1 MSDIFQEVFAFLDQT
16 VAENKSVPS
25 LRGIRAGIGSKGSL
39 TTISEA
45 VRQWRAQRLV
55 TEGDAPEEFTDKEI
69 AEIIKTIWEQVLPKC
84 RKLLEQ
90 ERQKTKDS
98 VAFEKLEAKKIR
110 DEANEVFSAAEK
122 KVEKS
127 ESLIEKLR
135 DEVRTLEATK
145 ERLQTELDG
154 MKARMSA
161 AEEACRKAQAERDAA
176 LKEAAASEATA
187 ATMRKLIPMLDAKHL
202 AKSR

>member
-1 MSDIFQEVFAFLDQT
+1 M
-16 VAENKSVPS
+16 
-25 LRGIRAGIGSKGSL
+25 
-39 TTISEA
+39 
-45 VRQWRAQRLV
+45 
-55 TEGDAPEEFTDKEI
+55 
-69 AEIIKTIWEQVLPKC
+69 PKC
-84 RKLLEQ
+84 RKLLEH

-135 DEVRTLEATK
+135 DEVRTLEAAK